1 VAQTMTDDHLDRA
14 ERSDHAGQDAR
25 PGDRSSRYL
34 TFRLGTEVFAL
45 GILDITEIIEHRP
58 LTEVPMMPSF
68 IRGVI
73 NLRGRVLP
81 VVDLAARFG
90 QPATAVGRRTSIIV
104 VETPD
109 QLTGP
114 KSTDEPDVAGALH
127 GIGIMV
133 DAVNK
138 VVHLDAGDIEPAP
151 TFGAGIRSDFIAGM
165 AKCDGEFVIVLDVSR
180 VLSIDEMVQLGEAA
194 VAGQTQHALQAH
206 EGTHEE
212 SEWAQLVGAAA
223 ETAGDG

>member
-1 VAQTMTDDHLDRA
+1 
-14 ERSDHAGQDAR
+14 
-25 PGDRSSRYL
+25 
-34 TFRLGTEVFAL
+34 
-45 GILDITEIIEHRP
+45 
-58 LTEVPMMPSF
+58 MMPSF

-90 QPATAVGRRTSIIV
+90 QPATTVGRRTSIIV

-114 KSTDEPDVAGALH
+114 TSTDEPDIAGALH

-138 VVHLDAGDIEPAP
+138 VVHLSSDDIEPPPA
-151 TFGAGIRSDFIAGM
+151 FGVGIRTDFISGM
-165 AKCDGEFVIVLDVSR
+165 AKHDDGFIVMLDIEK
-180 VLSIDEMVQLGEAA
+180 VLSVDDMVLLGHAGTTAEGPADEPNQ
-194 VAGQTQHALQAH
+194 
-206 EGTHEE
+206 
-212 SEWAQLVGAAA
+212 
-223 ETAGDG
+223 

>member
-1 VAQTMTDDHLDRA
+1 MSETVLDRRQDLA
-14 ERSDHAGQDAR
+14 PPRGAGRSGSAGTAHADGA
-25 PGDRSSRYL
+25 GRYL
-34 TFRLGTEVFAL
+34 TFTLGSEIYAL
-45 GILDITEIIEHRP
+45 EILEISEIIEFRA
-58 LTEVPMMPSF
+58 LTVVPMMPSF

-114 KSTDEPDVAGALH
+114 KSTDEPDTTGALH

-138 VVHLDAGDIEPAP
+138 VVHLGADDIEPPPA
-151 TFGAGIRSDFIAGM
+151 FGVGIRTDFISGM
-165 AKCDGEFVIVLDVSR
+165 AKHDDGFIVMLDIEM
-180 VLSIDEMVQLGEAA
+180 VLSVHHMALLGHTSTTTAPTPDSPADEVRQ
-194 VAGQTQHALQAH
+194 
-206 EGTHEE
+206 
-212 SEWAQLVGAAA
+212 
-223 ETAGDG
+223 